1 MSGGETD
8 VSSGH
13 DTLSDVEELIGEPAP
28 EQSSPCTGA
37 WLRVSG
43 SGGPMLN
50 AIWLV
55 LACGALLVAAISGE
69 SAVSAVIDAI
79 FDSAISA
86 VQLVIGLVGVMV
98 FFLGLMQIAFDAGL
112 RDAIARWLTPIT
124 RRLFPEVPADHPA
137 MGAMIMNMAS
147 NVLGMGNAATPFGL
161 KAMSELAKLN
171 NRSGSAS
178 NAMVLFLA
186 INSSAITLLPPLGTI
201 AVRAAANSVDP
212 WAIWMPTLF
221 ATTCST
227 TVAVAAYVLLG
238 RLPFFAHRPD
248 LQPATVATSWEANE
262 ADFEESSNQIA
273 EPETGWRR
281 LARIGLVWLAIGLFI
296 WSVGGTFLT
305 RLGENGWSGAIRG
318 LLQHWTLPALLI
330 AVLLYGFAKR
340 VRVYDSMVAG
350 GREALSVATR
360 IVPYLVIILVA
371 VAMFRASGALGYL
384 IAQIDPLTSQ
394 IGVPAEVLPMAFI
407 RPLSGSG
414 ALGVM
419 SEILTV
425 HGPDSFIGLPTSTL
439 MGSTETTFYVLAI
452 YFGAAGVVDGR
463 HALFACLAGDL
474 AGFFGAVAA
483 CHFFFG

>member
-1 MSGGETD
+1 
-8 VSSGH
+8 
-13 DTLSDVEELIGEPAP
+13 
-28 EQSSPCTGA
+28 
-37 WLRVSG
+37 
-43 SGGPMLN
+43 MLN

-137 MGAMIMNMAS
+137 MGAMIMNMSS

-248 LQPATVATSWEANE
+248 LQPATVATSWEADE
-262 ADFEESSNQIA
+262 ADFEESTNQIA

-281 LARIGLVWLAIGLFI
+281 LARIGFVWLAIGLFI

-425 HGPDSFIGLPTSTL
+425 HGPDSFIGLLTSTL